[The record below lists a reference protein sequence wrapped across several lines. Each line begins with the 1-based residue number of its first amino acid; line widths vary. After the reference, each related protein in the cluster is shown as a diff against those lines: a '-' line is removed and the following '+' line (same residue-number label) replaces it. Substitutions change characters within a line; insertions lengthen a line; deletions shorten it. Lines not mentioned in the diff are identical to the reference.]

1 MGTNSILPFASTDT
15 GTNLLTQAEYTA
27 DAQRTTGNQPGIA
40 RSKLVNKSMKQASIM
55 ASGLAQFIASY
66 QGNDVVDTL
75 TNAQIAEYLLNA
87 IRGVVPVPVEVPA
100 GSVMFI
106 STNAA
111 PSGYLKANGAAV
123 SRSTYTNL
131 FAAIGTTYGTG
142 DGSTTFNLPDMRGEF
157 LRGLDDGRGID
168 PSRALGS
175 LQLDALQ
182 TIYGT
187 LGMVKGLE
195 QATSSGAF
203 AQYFNNMNESAH
215 SPGDR
220 VTNGYWDFNSSR
232 VARSASETRPRN
244 IALLACIKY

>member
-1 MGTNSILPFASTDT
+1 MATNLILPFASTDT

-66 QGNDVVDTL
+66 QSQDVADTL

-106 STNAA
+106 SAAVA

-123 SRSTYTNL
+123 SRSTYADL
-131 FAAIGTTYGTG
+131 FAAIGTTYGVG
-142 DGSTTFNLPDMRGEF
+142 NGSTTFNLPDLRGEF
-157 LRGLDDGRGID
+157 LRGFDDGRGVD
-168 PSRALGS
+168 SGRNLGS
-175 LQLDALQ
+175 FQN
-182 TIYGT
+182 GS
-187 LGMVKGLE
+187 VE
-195 QATSSGAF
+195 SHHHSATTGNLAGIGF
-203 AQYFNNMNESAH
+203 AQGGNNRPRETDYQTDT
-215 SPGDR
+215 GDY
-220 VTNGYWDFNSSR
+220 GG
-232 VARSASETRPRN
+232 SETRPRN
-244 IALLACIKY
+244 VALLACIKF